1 MAGDGEQT
9 PSVLLVD
16 DDRGIRSLLTIA
28 LADAGWTVTEASNG
42 YTGLRR
48 AEQEAPDVILL
59 DLALPE
65 VDGLSVLDE
74 LRRLPATRAIP
85 VVAMTG
91 HPDWLADRAG
101 SVSAVLP
108 KPFDLDDAIGTVR
121 RVLAQARKPVSP
133 IPPAT
138 TGLHER
144 LLAPTART
152 AGPSLVERA

>member
-1 MAGDGEQT
+1 MAGDGVRT

-16 DDRGIRSLLTIA
+16 DDHGIRKLLTLA

-42 YTGLRR
+42 YTGLRH
-48 AEQEAPDVILL
+48 AEQDVPDVILL

-65 VDGLSVLDE
+65 VDGLAVLDE
-74 LRRLPATRAIP
+74 LRRRPTTRAIP

-91 HPDWLADRAG
+91 HPDWLADRPG

-108 KPFDLDDAIGTVR
+108 KPFELDEAIGTVQ
-121 RVLAQARKPVSP
+121 RVLSQARRPISP

-144 LLAPTART
+144 LLVAPPRGASQ
-152 AGPSLVERA
+152 SLVEQA